1 MGILVFIGVLHEHT
15 HHAMK
20 VDVHG
25 YVLQFCR
32 ENPDTCKSF
41 IREWIMTNHE
51 SEAWCA
57 NLYDMIERLRYRLE
71 NLENNHTMLLQE
83 IQNLKEK

>member
-1 MGILVFIGVLHEHT
+1 
-15 HHAMK
+15 
-20 VDVHG
+20 
-25 YVLQFCR
+25 
-32 ENPDTCKSF
+32 
-41 IREWIMTNHE
+41 MTNHE

-71 NLENNHTMLLQE
+71 NLENNHKTLLQE